1 MNILRLTQRT
11 LSTDEYSVEL
21 ALEGPNMVR
30 QTAVSTFSFELS
42 PQEQENIRWYLENF
56 LETPHDPT
64 PKIAANIEQKIA
76 EIGRPLFR
84 NVFQASDDT
93 RDLWAMVRARLNDFR
108 VEIATEVEEATSV
121 PWELIRDPKLD
132 TPLAL

>member
-21 ALEGPNMVR
+21 SLEGPNMVR

-56 LETPHDPT
+56 LENPHDPT
-64 PKIAANIEQKIA
+64 PKIA
-76 EIGRPLFR
+76 
-84 NVFQASDDT
+84 S
-93 RDLWAMVRARLNDFR
+93 
-108 VEIATEVEEATSV
+108 
-121 PWELIRDPKLD
+121 
-132 TPLAL
+132 